1 MSQSG
6 PPFNQ
11 DEAGQSPADGL
22 FSNYG
27 VQQDMTQQNYQA
39 NQNFQQGS
47 SQQTV
52 LQSPQEQFQADFSQV
67 NSNSQFDLHS
77 NQPNTDIYSQSSV
90 PGGISPSSTA
100 SQSFAMH
107 SGYPSEMDSTMSGV
121 DYQNFAQQSFNQ
133 EGSSFG
139 QFDSS
144 SQNPYQSLT
153 DTTSFQGQE
162 GSVGASFLPSL
173 SNSANLI
180 GDSEQFISGND
191 ASISQPSSGFGSFN
205 LGEGQYNQQNIPA
218 DSVGHFNQGTFDY
231 QPGPQTLHQESIAGE
246 NYASI
251 SLSASSFGSDI
262 LGGQQYNQQNLVS
275 GVTGNFDQS
284 PFGDQSAPQTL
295 QQEPFTLTSLQK
307 PASAMGHLPT
317 GGLHQQNNQKIQ
329 YTDSNNFAPNDQSS
343 QSYPSSGVSY
353 DNSEVHN
360 LGISSLDTYPHA
372 AESVVGQPIPLYQEN
387 QQTHF
392 SQQGP
397 PSSDIISPTSSSL
410 THHSPLSSQLTFIKG
425 NLPFMIFDD
434 DFESHEI
441 DDDVDD
447 LKVVF
452 PFTGYGS
459 SKYTSLD
466 LSQVRFQPYDENSS
480 QNLLR
485 VVDSDGS
492 GEDLYIYA
500 GTAPSNAVQGGSAMT
515 YSANMGSEVPVYI
528 EWDDDIT
535 DRNLYGN
542 YGNLYG
548 NYVQSK
554 ASFYSA
560 LGNSP
565 IARRVKAEGA
575 IADNSFVV
583 LLDD

>member
-11 DEAGQSPADGL
+11 DEAGQTSSDGL

-27 VQQDMTQQNYQA
+27 LQQDMMQQNYQA

-47 SQQTV
+47 SQQTL
-52 LQSPQEQFQADFSQV
+52 LQSPQEQFQADFSQA

-77 NQPNTDIYSQSSV
+77 NQPNTDIYSQSIV
-90 PGGISPSSTA
+90 PGGSSPSSPG
-100 SQSFAMH
+100 SQSFVMH

-153 DTTSFQGQE
+153 DTTSIQGQE

-180 GDSEQFISGND
+180 GNSEQFISGND
-191 ASISQPSSGFGSFN
+191 ASISQPSSGFSSFN

-218 DSVGHFNQGTFDY
+218 DSVGHFNQGTYDY
-231 QPGPQTLHQESIAGE
+231 QPGPQTLHQENMAGE
-246 NYASI
+246 NYAGI
-251 SLSASSFGSDI
+251 SPSASSFGSDI

-284 PFGDQSAPQTL
+284 SFGDQSVPQTL
-295 QQEPFTLTSLQK
+295 QEEPFALTSLQN

-317 GGLHQQNNQKIQ
+317 GELHQQNNQKIQ

-360 LGISSLDTYPHA
+360 LGISSLDTYPQA
-372 AESVVGQPIPLYQEN
+372 AESVAGQPIPLYQEN
-387 QQTHF
+387 QQTQF
-392 SQQGP
+392 IQQGP

-410 THHSPLSSQLTFIKG
+410 THHSPLPSQFTFIRG
-425 NLPFMIFDD
+425 TIPFMIFDD
-434 DFESHEI
+434 ESHEI
-441 DDDVDD
+441 DDVDD
-447 LKVVF
+447 LKAVF
-452 PFTGYGS
+452 PFTGHGS

-466 LSQVRFQPYDENSS
+466 LSQVRFQPYDESSS
-480 QNLLR
+480 QKLLR
-485 VVDSDGS
+485 IVDGDGS
-492 GEDLYIYA
+492 DEDLYIYA
-500 GTAPSNAVQGGSAMT
+500 GTAPSSAVQGGSAMT
-515 YSANMGSEVPVYI
+515 YSANVGSEVPVYI

-535 DRNLYGN
+535 DR
-542 YGNLYG
+542 NLYG

-575 IADNSFVV
+575 IADDNSFVV